1 MINLNLFPFY
11 FSVSSEQLRAGH
23 STEYREPEK
32 MYMWK
37 MKKLEGGTEEQ
48 LVMKVSLMENVISRG
63 RMIARI
69 SYTKSIISSM
79 ISITIIV
86 YIDFSVE

>member
-1 MINLNLFPFY
+1 
-11 FSVSSEQLRAGH
+11 
-23 STEYREPEK
+23 

-48 LVMKVSLMENVISRG
+48 LVMKVSLMENVISHG
-63 RMIARI
+63 RIIARI
-69 SYTKSIISSM
+69 SYTKSIVSNM

-86 YIDFSVE
+86 YIDFSVEWA